1 MRGLLAALLV
11 AAALTGCV
19 RNTPTPGP
27 TRSTSEGEAL
37 NFQVKTWPDGGE
49 WNLADDR
56 GSVVLLDVWATWC
69 DPCRDSL
76 PVYADLAKAYGSR
89 GLKVYAL
96 NIDEDPNQITGFLQE
111 TKVEVPILVD
121 QNAEVA
127 EQVLKVQMMPT
138 TFILDKRGVVRFVHE
153 GFAEGFVAKYQAEI
167 EQLLNE

>member
-11 AAALTGCV
+11 AVAITGCV
-19 RNTPTPGP
+19 HNASASNPTG
-27 TRSTSEGEAL
+27 SGSAGEGL
-37 NFQVKTWPDGGE
+37 NFQVKTWPDGAD
-49 WNLADDR
+49 WNVADDR

-69 DPCRDSL
+69 EPCRDSL
-76 PVYADLAKAYGSR
+76 PVYAELAKQYGSR

-121 QNAEVA
+121 QNAVVA
-127 EQVLKVQMMPT
+127 ERVLKVQMMPT
-138 TFILDKRGVVRFVHE
+138 TFILDRRGVVRFVHE
-153 GFAEGFVAKYQAEI
+153 GFAEDFLAKYQAEI